1 MRFQLLSV
9 FVLTNLL
16 STLVAA
22 GASARERVAF
32 VTTPEQAFAVRS
44 ALISDERDEIMA
56 DLNIVETDG
65 RAGLILSALCAK
77 ASEGVR
83 VRIVTDGLAAH
94 FWETGGLTTESSRAL
109 NKRCGSNFEIRFW
122 NPVEMNSP
130 LDYLKSRKLRRDH
143 DKILVFRGQNI
154 VYTGDRNSQTVNYRD
169 VNGYSYLSID
179 GVAEGRAASEAA
191 SYFESVWR
199 LTGPLSR
206 VARDV
211 VSSEKNGERAFD
223 LPFVGEEETS
233 ERRSIPPSTLIG
245 GNRNGS
251 AAAANAPALAIAPD
265 SIRAS
270 QALSWIDTS
279 VRFVHFDPRE
289 RLTAKPRFNDAAGFN
304 RTLVSLVE
312 SARHEL
318 VISTPFLRL
327 SNELY
332 RAIKARKRAG
342 VAVTLVTSR
351 FDSKIIPKIQTQ
363 NRDIKRLTK
372 LGVTIDQKVSTDDL
386 HAKLIIADGERAYL
400 GSHNLNMRGTFMDL
414 EAGLLID
421 NPEAA
426 QVIRAF
432 ALDTLSPYIKRRT
445 DLKTTLIEGA
455 LKVCSYCRK
464 QF

>member
-1 MRFQLLSV
+1 MPLTMRSQLLV
-9 FVLTNLL
+9 FVLANL
-16 STLVAA
+16 LVAA
-22 GASARERVAF
+22 GAAARERVAF

-44 ALISDERDEIMA
+44 ALIADERNEIMA
-56 DLNIVETDG
+56 DLNIVENEG
-65 RAGLILSALCAK
+65 RAGEILSALCAK
-77 ASEGVR
+77 ASQGVR

-122 NPVEMNSP
+122 NPVEMNS
-130 LDYLKSRKLRRDH
+130 LFDYLKSHKLRRDH

-169 VNGYSYLSID
+169 ASGYSYLSID
-179 GVAEGRAASEAA
+179 GVAEGRAADAA
-191 SYFESVWR
+191 AAYFENVWS
-199 LTGPLSR
+199 LTVPLSK

-211 VSSEKNGERAFD
+211 VSSDKNADRAFD
-223 LPFVGEEETS
+223 LPFVGADETPA
-233 ERRSIPPSTLIG
+233 RP
-245 GNRNGS
+245 
-251 AAAANAPALAIAPD
+251 AAPAQIPSLTTAAPQPLA
-265 SIRAS
+265 
-270 QALSWIDTS
+270 WIDTS

-304 RTLVSLVE
+304 RALVSLVE
-312 SARHEL
+312 SAQREL

-342 VAVTLVTSR
+342 VAITLVTSR

-363 NRDIKRLTK
+363 NRDIKRLTR

-386 HAKLIIADGERAYL
+386 HAKLIIADGERAFL

-426 QVIRAF
+426 QTIRAF
-432 ALDTLSPYIKRRT
+432 ALDTLSPYVKRST

-455 LKVCSYCRK
+455 LKICSYCRK

>member
-1 MRFQLLSV
+1 MALTMRFQPFSI
-9 FVLTNLL
+9 FVLANLL

-44 ALISDERDEIMA
+44 ALISNEQNEIMA

-65 RAGLILSALCAK
+65 RAGEILSALCTK

-130 LDYLKSRKLRRDH
+130 FDYLKSHKLRRDH

-169 VNGYSYLSID
+169 VSGYSYLSID
-179 GVAEGRAASEAA
+179 GVAEGHAATEAA
-191 SYFESVWR
+191 AYFESVWS
-199 LTGPLSR
+199 LTVPLSK
-206 VARDV
+206 VASDV
-211 VSSEKNGERAFD
+211 VSSDKNAEDAFD
-223 LPFVGEEETS
+223 LPFVGAEGSSARSATS
-233 ERRSIPPSTLIG
+233 GASGG
-245 GNRNGS
+245 GN
-251 AAAANAPALAIAPD
+251 IASLVPV
-265 SIRAS
+265 AS
-270 QALSWIDTS
+270 QSLSPSLSWIDTS

-304 RTLVSLVE
+304 RALVSLVE

-342 VAVTLVTSR
+342 VAITLVTSR

-445 DLKTTLIEGA
+445 DLKTTLLEGA